1 MKISTDQ
8 VLFFYSKIPLFQ
20 RILYQGIKKS
30 GINYHKKQKNM
41 KKFQKTIDKNHKKR
55 YYNHGSKA
63 LPISKF
69 YISSKLPFRYQ
80 SA

>member
-1 MKISTDQ
+1 
-8 VLFFYSKIPLFQ
+8 
-20 RILYQGIKKS
+20 
-30 GINYHKKQKNM
+30 M

-63 LPISKF
+63 LPVSKF